1 MTNIEHAA
9 VFLRVP
15 MSGTDWLDAMIIEAR
30 RWDAAQAALEG
41 LLMQPAEEDVG
52 LDRFAAA
59 SIECA
64 NAFTRQMKESISR
77 NSPISP
83 KT

>member
-1 MTNIEHAA
+1 MSKPEEHLMTNIEHAA

-30 RWDAAQAALEG
+30 RWDAAVQCLPRNVSEVSV
-41 LLMQPAEEDVG
+41 Q
-52 LDRFAAA
+52 
-59 SIECA
+59 CA
-64 NAFTRQMKESISR
+64 NALTCQMKESIPR

-83 KT
+83 KTP